1 MDFTIYV
8 SNYICVLKQNAIWRH
23 QYKLSDDI
31 RLSKFNKVEHHIHLE
46 RRENI
51 YEPNKISFVLEIYL
65 RT

>member
-8 SNYICVLKQNAIWRH
+8 PNYICVLKQNVFGDK

-51 YEPNKISFVLEIYL
+51 YEHNKISFVLEIYL